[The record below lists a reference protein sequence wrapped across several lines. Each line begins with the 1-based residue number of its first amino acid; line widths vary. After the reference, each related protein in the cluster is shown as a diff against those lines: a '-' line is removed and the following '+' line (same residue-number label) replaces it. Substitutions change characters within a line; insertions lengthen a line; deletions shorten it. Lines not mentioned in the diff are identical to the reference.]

1 MPHAPVTA
9 PLRAPQWFVF
19 GLMAS
24 VTFVGL
30 LSELLPSGVLPQM
43 SDGLGVGA
51 SRIGMLVGVYALASS
66 VCAIPLVS
74 ATLAVNRKHLLLV
87 LLGGFAVSNIVV
99 GVSSSYAVIVG
110 ARIVGGV
117 CAGVMWP
124 MIAAYGTRLFR
135 PTGTAGS
142 SP

>member
-43 SDGLGVGA
+43 AQDLGQSD
-51 SRIGMLVGVYALASS
+51 SRIGMLVGGYALASALT
-66 VCAIPLVS
+66 AIPLVT
-74 ATLAVNRKHLLLV
+74 ATLPMNRKQLLMW
-87 LLGGFAVSNIVV
+87 LLGGFALSNIAV
-99 GVSSSYAVIVG
+99 GLSSSYG
-110 ARIVGGV
+110 
-117 CAGVMWP
+117 
-124 MIAAYGTRLFR
+124 
-135 PTGTAGS
+135 
-142 SP
+142 